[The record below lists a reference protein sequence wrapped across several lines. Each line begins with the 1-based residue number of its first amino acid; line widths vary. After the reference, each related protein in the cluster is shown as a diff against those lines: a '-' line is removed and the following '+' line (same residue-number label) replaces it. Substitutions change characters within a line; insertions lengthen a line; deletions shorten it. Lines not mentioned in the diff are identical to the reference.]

1 MRLTTINGIAVCS
14 YCKKRFE
21 KGFEIDLDKRF
32 VSSPK
37 ICENCAKLFFMALG
51 QKLVP
56 KSPKNINFVCKVL
69 KEKEFD

>member
-1 MRLTTINGIAVCS
+1 MKLRTLNNVAVCS

-21 KGFEIDLDKRF
+21 RGFEIELDRRF

-37 ICENCAKLFFMALG
+37 ICENCAKEFFLTLG

-56 KSPKNINFVCKVL
+56 KSPKNINFGYRVL